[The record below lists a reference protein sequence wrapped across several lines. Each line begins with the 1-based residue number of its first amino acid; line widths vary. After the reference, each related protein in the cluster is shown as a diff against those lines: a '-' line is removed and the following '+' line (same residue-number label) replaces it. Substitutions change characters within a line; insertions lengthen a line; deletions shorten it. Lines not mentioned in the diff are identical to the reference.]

1 VRREFKPV
9 EWSQSAAALVKG
21 LATTEDAP
29 NAAELELR
37 RRA

>member
-9 EWSQSAAALVKG
+9 EWRQSAGAVVKG
-21 LATTEDAP
+21 LDTAADAP
-29 NAAELELR
+29 KAAELELR

>member
-9 EWSQSAAALVKG
+9 KWSQLADAVVKG
-21 LATTEDAP
+21 LDTTADAP

>member
-1 VRREFKPV
+1 VGREFKPV
-9 EWSQSAAALVKG
+9 EWRQSAGALVKG
-21 LATTEDAP
+21 LDTTADAP

>member
-9 EWSQSAAALVKG
+9 EWSQSAGAVVKG
-21 LATTEDAP
+21 LDTTEDAP
-29 NAAELELR
+29 KAAELELR